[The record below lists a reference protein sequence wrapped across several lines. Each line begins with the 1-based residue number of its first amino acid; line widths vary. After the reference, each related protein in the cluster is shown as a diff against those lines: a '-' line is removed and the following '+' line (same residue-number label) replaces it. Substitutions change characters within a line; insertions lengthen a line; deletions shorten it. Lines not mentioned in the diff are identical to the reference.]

1 MSLRNP
7 PAEAAPAA
15 IPPPATG
22 PATSFAA
29 LAPTVTRRRKSRWM
43 LWLALLLV
51 LLLAGG
57 GGAAWAFVKK
67 REKPILVQ
75 TEKIT
80 RRNLTELIVAT
91 GRIQAVTRVVINP
104 EVSGEI
110 VELPVRDGQAVQRGD
125 LLVRIRPDPY
135 IASRNSAQA
144 GLQTALAGIALA
156 RAQLSKAQADFD
168 RLKPLFDQQ
177 IASDADFI
185 AARTALEVAQAQLES
200 SGHQADQARAA
211 LVRAEEDLAKT
222 TIVAPIDGTVVSLKS
237 ERGERVVGTAM
248 MAGTEI
254 MTIADLNEMEARV
267 DVGEVDIPLV
277 QVGQRARLEVDSFRN
292 RKFAGLVT
300 EIANAAKS
308 QGLGTQAEATKF
320 EVRIRVQD
328 KERFR
333 PGMSV
338 TAEIETRYRT
348 NVLAVP
354 IQSVTTRLPTNAVAG
369 GQPAPTKA
377 PPREDEMDGLIDERR
392 RPRELQRPVEV
403 VFLVAGD
410 RAVMRRVTRGIS
422 DDDHTEI
429 TDGVTGDEEVVTGGF
444 RAINRELEDGKL
456 VKRDEGKKQG
466 EGGWWKKK

>member
-1 MSLRNP
+1 MSLRTP
-7 PAEAAPAA
+7 PAQASPEPGPPASAPLPAAAP
-15 IPPPATG
+15 G
-22 PATSFAA
+22 PAPA
-29 LAPTVTRRRKSRWM
+29 LRRRKSRWK
-43 LWLALLLV
+43 LWLALVLV

-57 GGAAWAFVKK
+57 GAAWAFFKK

-91 GRIQAVTRVVINP
+91 GRIQAVTKVVINP

-185 AARTALEVAQAQLES
+185 NARTALEVAQAQLES

-222 TIVAPIDGTVVSLKS
+222 TIVAPIGGTVVSLKS

-277 QVGQRARLEVDSFRN
+277 QIGQQARLEVDSFRD

-338 TAEIETRYRT
+338 TAEVETRYRT
-348 NVLAVP
+348 NVIAVP
-354 IQSVTTRLPTNAVAG
+354 IQSVTTRLPTNAVT
-369 GQPAPTKA
+369 GQKPGAKA
-377 PPREDEMDGLIDERR
+377 PPKEEETDGLIDERR
-392 RPRELQRPVEV
+392 RPKEAVKPVEV
-403 VFLVAGD
+403 IFTVADG
-410 RAVMRRVTRGIS
+410 RAVMRPVTRGIN
-422 DDDHTEI
+422 DDSYSEI
-429 TDGVTGDEEVVTGGF
+429 TEGAAEGAEVVTGGF
-444 RAINRELEDGKL
+444 RAINRELEHGKL
-456 VKRDEGKKQG
+456 VKRDEGRKEG